1 MAQESN
7 ITGYEVRYQEGA
19 SLNNAEPFDVV
30 EVSNTQTHRLEDL
43 EHGTAYIVQV
53 RAIDDDDTTGN
64 GSGNWG
70 TIGGE
75 SETTITAS
83 DPDQVDDLELEAG
96 DSMIT
101 ATWDPADGNDFD
113 IIGYVVEIMP
123 EDGNWDVMNIGDV
136 TEHTF
141 TGLMNGTEYSVRVSA
156 TSEIGTG
163 IPSSIEEETPM
174 ADDTM
179 IPTLDAPM
187 PTLGTPTH
195 DSVMV
200 SWAAVEGATS
210 YSVNWTANGVTT
222 SAPVGMAMEHN
233 IANLTPETMYSVS
246 VCAQA
251 EGMDDACS
259 EGRSFTTMAAPVDP
273 LDAPMPTLGTPTHDS
288 VMVSWAAVE
297 GATSYSVNWTA
308 NGVTTSA
315 PVGMAMEHNITNL
328 TPETMYSVSVCAQA
342 EGMDDACSEG
352 RSFTTMAVP
361 VDPLDA
367 PMPTLGTPTHDSVM
381 VSWAAVE
388 GATGYSLN
396 YWMEGGANVNA
407 WLQMEMEYTITGLT
421 PETMYY
427 TNVCAS
433 ADDGRGACSTDM
445 SFTTMAAPITPPDM
459 TIPEAPT
466 NVMVEEGVMMLTVT
480 WEKPDNDGG
489 SAVTGYSVQHRQ
501 TGGGWTIVSHP
512 ATARM
517 ATIEGLAAA
526 VVHEVQ
532 VAAVNA
538 VGMGPYSE
546 PKMGTPMGP
555 IETPALPLFGAV
567 ALGAGLLA
575 AGRARMRRRQLLR
588 GRGRELRQ
596 ITTR

>member
-1 MAQESN
+1 MTMHKRRSLFVNGVLLSALVLFGPTTASAQVNDVQIGVVNVVPAGYGALQITWTLHTTDTASMAQESN

-83 DPDQVDDLELEAG
+83 DPDQVDDLELESG
-96 DSMIT
+96 DGMIT

-251 EGMDDACS
+251 EGM
-259 EGRSFTTMAAPVDP
+259 
-273 LDAPMPTLGTPTHDS
+273 H
-288 VMVSWAAVE
+288 
-297 GATSYSVNWTA
+297 
-308 NGVTTSA
+308 
-315 PVGMAMEHNITNL
+315 
-328 TPETMYSVSVCAQA
+328 
-342 EGMDDACSEG
+342 
-352 RSFTTMAVP
+352 
-361 VDPLDA
+361 
-367 PMPTLGTPTHDSVM
+367 
-381 VSWAAVE
+381 
-388 GATGYSLN
+388 
-396 YWMEGGANVNA
+396 
-407 WLQMEMEYTITGLT
+407 
-421 PETMYY
+421 
-427 TNVCAS
+427 
-433 ADDGRGACSTDM
+433 DDGCPGGPARR
-445 SFTTMAAPITPPDM
+445 PDADARNAD
-459 TIPEAPT
+459 P
-466 NVMVEEGVMMLTVT
+466 
-480 WEKPDNDGG
+480 
-489 SAVTGYSVQHRQ
+489 RQ
-501 TGGGWTIVSHP
+501 RH
-512 ATARM
+512 
-517 ATIEGLAAA
+517 
-526 VVHEVQ
+526 
-532 VAAVNA
+532 
-538 VGMGPYSE
+538 
-546 PKMGTPMGP
+546 
-555 IETPALPLFGAV
+555 
-567 ALGAGLLA
+567 GLLG
-575 AGRARMRRRQLLR
+575 GRR
-588 GRGRELRQ
+588 GRDQLQR
-596 ITTR
+596 